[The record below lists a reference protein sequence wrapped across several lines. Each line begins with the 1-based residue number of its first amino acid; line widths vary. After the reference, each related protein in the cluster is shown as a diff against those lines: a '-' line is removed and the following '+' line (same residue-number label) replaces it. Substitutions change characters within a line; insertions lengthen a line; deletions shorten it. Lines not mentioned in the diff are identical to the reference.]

1 MDLSAVPLL
10 SLLLLTLPVG
20 AAFIWLTPDQRWARA
35 IALGATLTDLAISLL
50 IVARFD
56 PSDPGFQLVERIPW
70 MPTLNIH
77 YAVGVD
83 GISVLFLPLA
93 ALLFIGIILGSWN
106 QVRTLRRLYFTLL
119 LLLEST
125 TLGIF
130 LALDTL
136 LFFLF
141 WELSLV
147 PLFFL
152 VSLWGIGANRRYAA
166 TKYSLLML
174 VGGIPLLF
182 AFLVL
187 AFNHAALSG
196 QGIPEGLSFDYEALL
211 GTPLPDHLE
220 LLVFGLLVLGFG
232 VKTPLFPLHTWLPLV
247 TAEGPVAVAALMTGL
262 KLGAFGLIRF
272 LVPLAPGAASD
283 LQWLLL
289 GLGVFG
295 LLYGALAALAQTN
308 LRRMLAFGSM
318 SHAGL
323 VVVGIAALNLSG
335 IQGAL
340 FQLLNFTVVAGGLF
354 LLVGFL
360 HHRTGTTE
368 AVGLGGL
375 ARTMPLLAGFFLL
388 LGLASIGLPGTT
400 GFPAE
405 LLLILG
411 ALEAHTGAGLAA
423 LFVAVLGAG
432 YFLGLY
438 RRVFLGPLT
447 RPVVGQ
453 CRDLRTR
460 ELVVALGLGL
470 LVLLPGLYPQG
481 VLDLTRSSA
490 AAWLAR
496 TVQSPS
502 HARQPAQAALG
513 KAPSPLGPGRTG
525 G

>member
-1 MDLSAVPLL
+1 MDLSALPLL

-20 AAFIWLTPDQRWARA
+20 AALIWLVPEKRWAGS
-35 IALGATLTDLAISLL
+35 IALLATLADLTISLAIL
-50 IVARFD
+50 ARFD
-56 PSDPGFQLVERIPW
+56 PTDPGFQLVERQSW
-70 MPTLNIH
+70 MPTLNIQ

-83 GISVLFLPLA
+83 GISILFLPLA
-93 ALLFIGIILGSWN
+93 ALLFIGVILGSWT
-106 QVRTLRRLYFTLL
+106 QVRTMQRLYYTLL

-130 LALDTL
+130 LALDTV

-152 VSLWGIGANRRYAA
+152 VSLWGLGANRRYAA
-166 TKYSLLML
+166 TKYTLMML

-182 AFLVL
+182 AFLIL
-187 AFNHAALSG
+187 AFNHASLSG
-196 QGIPEGLSFDYEALL
+196 LGIPAGLSFDYQTLL

-220 LLVFGLLVLGFG
+220 LLVFVLLVLGFG

-247 TAEGPVAVAALMTGL
+247 AAEGPVAVAALMTGL

-272 LVPLAPGAASD
+272 LVPLAPGATAD
-283 LQWLLL
+283 LQWLLT
-289 GLGVFG
+289 GLGVIG

-308 LRRMLAFGSM
+308 LRRMLAFSSM

-323 VVVGIAALNLSG
+323 VVLGIASINLAG

-354 LLVGFL
+354 LLTGFL
-360 HHRTGTTE
+360 HHRTGSTE
-368 AVGLGGL
+368 AVSLGGL
-375 ARTMPLLAGFFLL
+375 ARTMPRLTGFFLL
-388 LGLASIGLPGTT
+388 LVLASIGLPGTT

-423 LFVAVLGAG
+423 LFGAVLGAG
-432 YFLGLY
+432 YLLSLY
-438 RRVFLGPLT
+438 RRTFLGPVT
-447 RPVVGQ
+447 SPSVADAK
-453 CRDLRTR
+453 DLRPR
-460 ELVVALGLGL
+460 ELVVALGLGI

-481 VLDLTRSSA
+481 VLDLTRASG

-496 TVQSPS
+496 VEKYTGSPVS
-502 HARQPAQAALG
+502 AVRAELPKAAPEARPD
-513 KAPSPLGPGRTG
+513 PG
-525 G
+525 

>member
-1 MDLSAVPLL
+1 MDLSAIPLL

-20 AAFIWLTPDQRWARA
+20 AALIWLIPDQRWARA
-35 IALGATLTDLAISLL
+35 IALGATLADLAISLL
-50 IVARFD
+50 ILTRFD
-56 PSDPGFQLVERIPW
+56 PADPGFQLVERQPW
-70 MPTLNIH
+70 IPTLNIH

-83 GISVLFLPLA
+83 GIAVLFLPLA
-93 ALLFIGIILGSWN
+93 ALLFIGVILTSWT
-106 QVRTLRRLYFTLL
+106 QVRTMQRLYYTLL

-130 LALDTL
+130 LALDTV

-152 VSLWGIGANRRYAA
+152 VSLWGVGANRRYAA
-166 TKYSLLML
+166 TKYTLLML

-182 AFLVL
+182 AILVL
-187 AFNHAALSG
+187 AFNHAALTG
-196 QGIPEGLSFDYEALL
+196 LGIPGGLSFDYEVLL

-220 LLVFGLLVLGFG
+220 LLVFALLVLGFG

-247 TAEGPVAVAALMTGL
+247 AAEGPVAVAALMTGL
-262 KLGAFGLIRF
+262 KLGAFGLIRY
-272 LVPLAPGAASD
+272 LVPLTPGAVSE

-289 GLGVFG
+289 GLGVVG

-323 VVVGIAALNLSG
+323 VVLGIASLNQSG

-354 LLVGFL
+354 LLTGFL
-360 HHRTGTTE
+360 HHRTGSTE
-368 AVGLGGL
+368 AVSLGGL
-375 ARTMPLLAGFFLL
+375 ARTMPLLTGFFLL

-411 ALEAHTGAGLAA
+411 TLEAHTGAGLAA
-423 LFVAVLGAG
+423 LFAAVLGAG

-438 RRVFLGPLT
+438 RRLFLGPVT
-447 RPVVGQ
+447 NPVVAQ
-453 CRDLRTR
+453 CRDLGPR
-460 ELVVALGLGL
+460 ELVVALALGI

-481 VLDLTRSSA
+481 VLDLTRASTLAWVARVGDTA
-490 AAWLAR
+490 AQTER
-496 TVQSPS
+496 
-502 HARQPAQAALG
+502 R
-513 KAPSPLGPGRTG
+513 
-525 G
+525 